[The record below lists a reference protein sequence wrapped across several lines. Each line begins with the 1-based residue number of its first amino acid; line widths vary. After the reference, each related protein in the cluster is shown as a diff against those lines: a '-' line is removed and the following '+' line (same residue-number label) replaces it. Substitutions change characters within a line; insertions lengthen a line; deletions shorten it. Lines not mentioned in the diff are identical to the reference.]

1 MEGYGDLC
9 SQFYDLDKPRAPV
22 LALAWFHRELAGI
35 KGRVLEPMCGSG
47 RFLAPL
53 AERGIAIDGVDPSAS
68 MLDACRKRVAWRGV
82 QLWQQSLEEL
92 DLGGRRYA
100 GAFIPA
106 SSFCLLHEPA
116 VAAKALERLRA
127 HLESGAL
134 VLIEFEPPYD
144 VAPSDVT
151 RTVTAGGRQ
160 IRLAGHS
167 EYDAAT
173 QIETMTNRYE
183 LKQSGKVVQTEDEV
197 LHLRCYTPE
206 QMVAELTAAG
216 FTNVTTEHPEFGWV
230 AKATGGP

>member
-9 SQFYDLDKPRAPV
+9 SQFYDLDKPRAPE
-22 LALAWFHRELAGI
+22 LALAWFQRELAVVN
-35 KGRVLEPMCGSG
+35 GRVLEPMCGSG
-47 RFLAPL
+47 RFLVPL
-53 AERGIAIDGVDPSAS
+53 AARGIAIDGVDPSAS
-68 MLDACRKRVAWRGV
+68 MLEACRKRTVGRDV

-92 DLGGRRYA
+92 DLGERRYA
-100 GAFIPA
+100 AAFIPA
-106 SSFCLLHEPA
+106 SSFCLLHQPA

-127 HLESGAL
+127 HLAPGAL
-134 VLIEFEPPYD
+134 LLIEFEPPYD

-160 IRLAGHS
+160 IRLTGHS
-167 EYDAAT
+167 EYDPAT

-206 QMVAELTAAG
+206 QMSAALTNAG
-216 FTNVTTEHPEFGWV
+216 FTNVMAEHLEFGWV
-230 AKATGGP
+230 ARAFV